1 MKANHAFISIF
12 HKLVSQRICEEL
24 MSRYIQA
31 SIAYT
36 FYNFR
41 QCATATQMISKQS
54 LKFVLH
60 MTFKGYKQ
68 KERHFPNLF
77 S

>member
-1 MKANHAFISIF
+1 MKAHHEFISIF
-12 HKLVSQRICEEL
+12 HNVSQRICEEL

-31 SIAYT
+31 SRAYT
-36 FYNFR
+36 FYDFR
-41 QCATATQMISKQS
+41 QCATATQMISKVTV
-54 LKFVLH
+54 KFVLH
-60 MTFKGYKQ
+60 MTFKGYNQ

>member
-1 MKANHAFISIF
+1 MKANHEFISIF

-31 SIAYT
+31 SRANT

-60 MTFKGYKQ
+60 MTCYKQ